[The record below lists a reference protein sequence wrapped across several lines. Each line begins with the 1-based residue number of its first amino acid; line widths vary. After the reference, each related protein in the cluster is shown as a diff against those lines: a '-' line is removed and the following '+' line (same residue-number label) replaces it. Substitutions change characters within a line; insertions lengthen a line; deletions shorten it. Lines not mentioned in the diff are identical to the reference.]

1 MLLPIL
7 GTSWVFG
14 MLAVNRQA
22 VIFQYVFALLN
33 SLQVG
38 TPGHPRWAWEGLEDS
53 LSLFPA
59 HTCEPK
65 AWRRPRPE
73 ASMGHPR
80 VPVQM
85 GPAGS
90 RPRPRG
96 SPCGTNDIQAWGGT
110 VSTWGLLRARGT
122 WRGGDGGTSV

>member
-22 VIFQYVFALLN
+22 VVFQYVFALLN

-38 TPGHPRWAWEGLEDS
+38 APGHPRWAWEGLEDS

-65 AWRRPRPE
+65 AWRRPRPK

-96 SPCGTNDIQAWGGT
+96 SPCGMNDIQA
-110 VSTWGLLRARGT
+110 
-122 WRGGDGGTSV
+122 